1 MNGVPAGT
9 TSKPAAEAA
18 PGFRQQ
24 LTLFDATML
33 VAGTMI
39 GSGIF
44 VVSAEMA
51 RDVGSPGWL
60 MAAWVLTGIMTIMG
74 ALSYAELAAMMPY
87 AGGQYVFLREAFSPL
102 WGFLYGWTVFLVI
115 QTGSIAAVA
124 VVFAKY
130 LGVFVPALGGSHIL
144 YESAP
149 LPEWL
154 IKLGIFEARD
164 AAGHAIFQVTA
175 AQCVGVVVIMLLAF
189 INCLG
194 VREGKWVQ
202 NVFTIAKTAAL
213 IGLIVVGL
221 TVAANADAIQRNL
234 HNVWWGRPDTAR
246 IDETLTLFGKNAAA
260 SPMTYALVVLMV
272 MAATMTNSLFSA
284 DAWNNVTFSAAEV
297 QNPTR
302 NLAKSMAYGAGLV
315 IVLYLLAQ
323 LAYFAALP
331 MDGHKDGSTPFQRG
345 IAHASEDRVAT
356 AVLEEVSPNAGAK
369 LMAAAIMIS
378 TFGCVNGM
386 MLMGARLYYAMARD
400 SLFFQSVGR
409 LNGRGVPAAGLI
421 LQGIWSVVLTFS
433 GTYNRLLDFVMIAAM
448 VFYVL
453 TVSGLFVLRYTRPE
467 APRPYKAFGYPII
480 PGLYV
485 VLCALITVDWL
496 VVKPEFT
503 VPCMIIVLTGIP
515 VYGLWRLNARRAP
528 IAATAP

>member
-1 MNGVPAGT
+1 MNGVTKTPDARPTAAAGL
-9 TSKPAAEAA
+9 
-18 PGFRQQ
+18 GFRQQ

-60 MAAWVLTGIMTIMG
+60 LAAWVLTGMITIMG

-124 VVFAKY
+124 VVFARY
-130 LGVFVPALGGSHIL
+130 LGVFVPSLGESHVL
-144 YESAP
+144 FQSAP
-149 LPEWL
+149 LPAWL
-154 IKLGIFEARD
+154 VKLGIFEAKD
-164 AAGHAIFQVTA
+164 ALGCPVFRVTA
-175 AQCVGVVVIMLLAF
+175 AQCVGVGVIVLLAF

-202 NVFTIAKTAAL
+202 NVFTLAKTAAL

-221 TVAANADAIQRNL
+221 TVAGNANAIQQNL
-234 HNVWWGRPDTAR
+234 HNVWWGRPETTRFQDTLA
-246 IDETLTLFGKNAAA
+246 LFGKSAVS

-297 QNPTR
+297 QDPTR
-302 NLAKSMAYGAGLV
+302 NLARSMACGTGLV

-323 LAYFAALP
+323 LAYLASLP
-331 MDGHKDGSTPFQRG
+331 LDGRKDGTTPSERG

-409 LNGRGVPAAGLI
+409 LNGRGVPAAGLV

-453 TVSGLFVLRYTRPE
+453 TVAGLFVLRYTRPDAE
-467 APRPYKAFGYPII
+467 RPYRAFGYPII

-485 VLCALITVDWL
+485 LLCALITVDWL

-503 VPCMIIVLTGIP
+503 VPCMLIVLTGIP
-515 VYGLWRLNARRAP
+515 VYWLWRLNARRAG
-528 IAATAP
+528 AAARAP